1 MLKIAASSSLL
12 FGEPRIIFLMRLLSS
27 GLRAW
32 WQEVGVDSGRP
43 AFRARLPPPGAARG
57 GSGEGLAGE
66 GGSPSLCSGNGTS
79 SPVCLQDNPT
89 PRAPLSLSRWVNR
102 GPERIRDYARSRG
115 AGESAPREGHWG
127 TVTAGPAALP
137 RPQARRGADADP
149 GDGPRVRTS
158 AEAQQGLRAGSGPRN
173 GPAVSTPPELL

>member
-57 GSGEGLAGE
+57 VSGEGLAGE
-66 GGSPSLCSGNGTS
+66 GGLPES
-79 SPVCLQDNPT
+79 VQW
-89 PRAPLSLSRWVNR
+89 RW
-102 GPERIRDYARSRG
+102 
-115 AGESAPREGHWG
+115 HL
-127 TVTAGPAALP
+127 LP
-137 RPQARRGADADP
+137 RLPP
-149 GDGPRVRTS
+149 GQSHT
-158 AEAQQGLRAGSGPRN
+158 QG
-173 GPAVSTPPELL
+173 TPLA